1 MTEKVMGKGYF
12 EALEQ
17 QRDPQ
22 TYAIIGAAM
31 EVHSEMG
38 RGFLEA
44 AYRQALRIEITD
56 RSIPFAPEVD
66 LDIYYKGRLLACKYR
81 ADFICFG
88 NVIVEIK
95 ALGQIT
101 GVERAQ
107 VINYLKA
114 TGYKVALILNFGA
127 ESLQYERVVLKY

>member
-1 MTEKVMGKGYF
+1 MAKGYF
-12 EALEQ
+12 DAVEQ
-17 QRDPQ
+17 LRDPQ

-31 EVHSEMG
+31 EVHREMG

-44 AYRQALRIEITD
+44 AYCQAFCIELRLRQIAFRK
-56 RSIPFAPEVD
+56 EVS
-66 LDIYYKGRLLACKYR
+66 LAVRYKGELLECTYR
-81 ADFICFG
+81 ADFICFD

-107 VINYLKA
+107 LINYLKA
-114 TGYKVALILNFGA
+114 TGYRVGLILNFGA
-127 ESLQYERVVLKY
+127 DSLQYERLVWG

>member
-1 MTEKVMGKGYF
+1 MEKGYF
-12 EALEQ
+12 ETASQ
-17 QRDPQ
+17 ARDPQ

-31 EVHSEMG
+31 EVHREVG
-38 RGFLEA
+38 RGFLES
-44 AYRQALRIEITD
+44 AYCEGMELEMVD
-56 RSIPFAPEVD
+56 RAFAPQVSLE
-66 LDIYYKGRLLACKYR
+66 IRYKGRVLRCKYR

-107 VINYLKA
+107 LINYLKA
-114 TGYKVALILNFGA
+114 TGFRVGLILNFGA
-127 ESLQYERVVLKY
+127 DSLQFERVVFG